1 MMNIY
6 EDMDYAERWDAI
18 QGEWHAEDDALQ
30 NKTSKLIARF
40 QSEYGQTF
48 CLTALLLSLH
58 DTPSSPLEAAQE
70 GFEHLFQDYVLPHA
84 DILPLE
90 DAITLH
96 NCAAMREY
104 HDDWE
109 WRFSPLMP
117 DSPDIKMQDV
127 FWDVL
132 CELAIERAV
141 NQCKSTYLQGK

>member
-1 MMNIY
+1 MMDIY
-6 EDMDYAERWDAI
+6 DDTDYAEWNGAVDDDL
-18 QGEWHAEDDALQ
+18 QAEDDAIRD
-30 NKTSKLIARF
+30 KTSELIARF

-70 GFEHLFQDYVLPHA
+70 GFENLFQDYVLPRA
-84 DILPLE
+84 DSLHLE

-96 NCAAMREY
+96 NCAALRGY

-117 DSPDIKMQDV
+117 DNPDTRMQDV
-127 FWDVL
+127 FCDVL
-132 CELAIERAV
+132 SELAFERAL
-141 NQCKSTYLQGK
+141 NRCKSTYLQGK